1 MIACVS
7 FSPGFII
14 MLLAPIALCYISTC
28 YDVLTLIC
36 DKQKSMGSIL
46 VRNIPVV
53 AVCAFYLIQIYNDP
67 FIFLICG
74 FPIIVALIT
83 YSIQLMKES
92 EKQTFR

>member
-7 FSPGFII
+7 FSPGLIFL
-14 MLLAPIALCYISTC
+14 LLAPLALCYISTC

-46 VRNIPVV
+46 ARNIPVV
-53 AVCAFYLIQIYNDP
+53 SICSFYLVQIYSEP
-67 FIFLICG
+67 TIALICG
-74 FPIIVALIT
+74 FPIIVAIIT
-83 YSIQLMKES
+83 YSIQLLKES